1 MPGPHLLPCSPGPAS
16 ELTHHSIGGTPCPPC
31 ATHFYAFSYSIPTT
45 SPVTWVLSV
54 SIYTDEG
61 NGTWGGSNLSKATRQ
76 SSLVAPGPA
85 FFSQNPGLPGGES
98 PGSDIT
104 YAQAAAQL
112 SPPWLGAPGRGAWE
126 GGGSPAWVWPGKE
139 GCVLAALGRA
149 AGHSKEARHLT
160 QPLGRADPT
169 DANRAAF
176 PLASCSL

>member
-104 YAQAAAQL
+104 YAQAASSAQPAL
-112 SPPWLGAPGRGAWE
+112 AGGSWQRSLGRRRKPGLGVAWE
-126 GGGSPAWVWPGKE
+126 GGMCASGAGEGSWP
-139 GCVLAALGRA
+139 
-149 AGHSKEARHLT
+149 
-160 QPLGRADPT
+160 
-169 DANRAAF
+169 
-176 PLASCSL
+176 